1 MAKAL
6 LVHPDDSVATL
17 VEPASEGDAVTYD
30 GHEVIALVA
39 IPSGHKVAIAP
50 IADRAFAEQSQW
62 LRERL
67 GLA

>member
-50 IADRAFAEQSQW
+50 IAAARPC
-62 LRERL
+62 
-67 GLA
+67 